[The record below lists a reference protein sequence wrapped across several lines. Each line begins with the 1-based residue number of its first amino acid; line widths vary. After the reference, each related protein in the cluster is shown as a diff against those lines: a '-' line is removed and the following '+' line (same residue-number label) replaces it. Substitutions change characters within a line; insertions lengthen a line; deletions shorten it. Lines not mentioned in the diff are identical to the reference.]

1 MFDRRALIDAIILVG
16 VIIVASPAYTQ
27 EKSIVVASTTSM
39 EDSGLFEYLLPIF
52 KQKTGITVKVLA
64 QGTGQA
70 LDTARRGDA
79 DVVFVHAKSAEEQ
92 FLAEG
97 EGVKRFPVMYND
109 FVLIGPKD
117 DPAGIKGMKDVAKA
131 FQIIREKQACFVSR
145 GDHSGTHV
153 AELNLWKAADAD
165 IEKDRGP
172 WYKSIGQG
180 MGATLNSAIASN
192 CYVLS
197 DRGTWMHF
205 KNKGDL
211 QILVDGDRRM
221 FNQYVVMLVNPAKHP
236 DVKKELGQQF
246 IDWLISPDGQKTIAN
261 YKIEGEQS
269 FYVTNTSP
277 LLFDETVL
285 IDLLALLLSVG
296 TVSII
301 WYVAKKIFP
310 DEVKDFQFFLSFIVA
325 VIPFVMIIYF
335 GLAVINYDAMAARSG
350 WPLVL
355 PLDSPLSLPVVGL
368 AAFYVGQTMWLWW
381 DWRKLRKP
389 R

>member
-16 VIIVASPAYTQ
+16 VTIVASPAYTQ
-27 EKSIVVASTTSM
+27 EKSIVVASTTSTQ
-39 EDSGLFEYLLPIF
+39 DSGLFEYLLPIF

-79 DVVFVHAKSAEEQ
+79 DVVFVHDNSAEEK

-131 FQIIREKQACFVSR
+131 FQIIKEKQACFVSR
-145 GDHSGTHV
+145 GDRSGTNI

-165 IEKDRGP
+165 FEKDRGP

-180 MGATLNSAIASN
+180 MGATLNFAIASN

-221 FNQYVVMLVNPAKHP
+221 FNQYAVMLVNPAKHP

-246 IDWLISPDGQKTIAN
+246 IDWLISPDGQKTIAD

-269 FYVTNTSP
+269 FYVTNASP
-277 LLFDETVL
+277 FLFSEIVL
-285 IDLLALLLSVG
+285 IDLLALVLAIA
-296 TVSII
+296 TVSIL
-301 WYVAKKIFP
+301 WYVVKKIFP
-310 DEVKDFQFFLSFIVA
+310 DDVKDLQFLLTFIV
-325 VIPFVMIIYF
+325 VVVPFVIVIYF
-335 GLAVINYDAMAARSG
+335 GLAVINYDTIAGLSG
-350 WPLVL
+350 WPLAL
-355 PLDSPLSLPVVGL
+355 PLDSLLSPLIVG
-368 AAFYVGQTMWLWW
+368 AFAFYVGQTMWLWW
-381 DWRKLRKP
+381 DWGKLRKP